1 MSMKRISAVI
11 MTVLIILTIALST
24 VSCSQ
29 NAPEL
34 EDVKDRMVYLIE
46 GSKKIN
52 TLFFGKGL
60 PVYDRESILSSEL
73 GVYYNDQYAAY
84 NRVLEGS
91 GYLSAE
97 QMKDEAEKIYSEEY
111 LAAIYETAFDGFIT
125 GNSAAYIRFYE
136 TSDWLFQNREAVDFN
151 FKERIYD
158 YSTIEIVKPSS
169 DKYINIT
176 IESYSID
183 NPAKREKI
191 SLGFTFERGNWYLDT
206 PTY

>member
-97 QMKDEAEKIYSEEY
+97 QMKDEAEKFYSEEY

-183 NPAKREKI
+183 NPTKREKI

>member
-11 MTVLIILTIALST
+11 MTVLIILSIALST
-24 VSCSQ
+24 ASCSQ

-183 NPAKREKI
+183 NPTKREKI

>member
-84 NRVLEGS
+84 NKVLEGS

-97 QMKDEAEKIYSEEY
+97 QMKDEAEKFYSEEY

-183 NPAKREKI
+183 NPTRREKI